1 MNKDDATW
9 LKVAY
14 IAFAGIIG
22 FLGYKAA
29 YTMSIQMEWQE
40 RYYDWIEYAQYGVA
54 LLFAVITY
62 WYITASQSRH
72 EYFLASL
79 GELRKVAWPTFD
91 DTKRMTAIVV
101 VVVAIFSFVLWVF
114 DMVWSKSLSLILT

>member
-9 LKVAY
+9 LRVSY
-14 IAFAGIIG
+14 IAFAAIIG

-29 YTMSIQMEWQE
+29 YTTSIQMEWQE

-54 LLFAVITY
+54 LLFAFIAYMFIT
-62 WYITASQSRH
+62 SNKERH

-79 GELRKVAWPTFD
+79 GELRKVTWPTLD

-101 VVVAIFSFVLWVF
+101 VVVAIFSFILWVF
-114 DMVWSKSLSLILT
+114 DVIWSKSLSLILV